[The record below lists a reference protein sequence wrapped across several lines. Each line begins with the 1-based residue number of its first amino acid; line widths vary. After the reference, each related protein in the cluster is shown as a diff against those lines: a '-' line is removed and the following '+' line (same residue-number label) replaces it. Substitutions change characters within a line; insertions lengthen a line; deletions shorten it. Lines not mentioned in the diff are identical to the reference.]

1 MPLDLLTRG
10 GLMTAVPSTTLNNG
24 VQMPVLGF
32 GVFQIPPDETAAAV
46 SSALDSGY
54 RLVDT
59 AAGYGNERGVGE
71 AVRRSGIPREEVFV
85 TTKLAN
91 ADHGYDNAMRAF
103 DTSLS
108 ELGFETVDLYL
119 VHWPLPAHDLY
130 VETWRALQKLAEDG
144 RARTIGVSNF
154 TPEHLQR
161 LLDETDIVPAVN
173 QVELHPYLQQPDLR
187 AFHARHGIVTQ
198 AWSPLGQGKSLL
210 EDPTVVALADRVRRT
225 AAQVVLRWHL
235 QLGNVV
241 IPKSVTPERIAANI
255 DVFDFTL
262 TDDDMSTLGALETG
276 ERMGPDPDTFNDR

>member
-1 MPLDLLTRG
+1 
-10 GLMTAVPSTTLNNG
+10 MTAVPTTTLNNG
-24 VQMPVLGF
+24 LQMPVLGF

-59 AAGYGNERGVGE
+59 ASGYGNERGVGE
-71 AVRRSGIPREEVFV
+71 AVRRSGIPRDEVFV

-91 ADHGYDNAMRAF
+91 SDHGYDNAMRAF

-144 RARTIGVSNF
+144 RARAIGVSNF
-154 TPEHLQR
+154 TPGHLQR
-161 LLDETDIVPAVN
+161 LLDEADVVPAVN
-173 QVELHPYLQQPDLR
+173 QVELHPYLQQADLR
-187 AFHARHGIVTQ
+187 AFHARHDIVTE

-225 AAQVVLRWHL
+225 TAQVVLRWHL

-262 TDDDMSTLGALETG
+262 TDDDMSTLGALEAG

>member
-1 MPLDLLTRG
+1 
-10 GLMTAVPSTTLNNG
+10 MTAVPTTTLNNG
-24 VQMPVLGF
+24 VQIPVLGF
-32 GVFQIPPDETAAAV
+32 GVFQIPPAETAAAV

-71 AVRRSGIPREEVFV
+71 AVRRSGIPRDDIFV

-91 ADHGYDNAMRAF
+91 SDHGYDNAMRAF
-103 DTSLS
+103 DASLS

-130 VETWRALQKLAEDG
+130 VETWRALQRLAEDG
-144 RARTIGVSNF
+144 RARAIGVSNF
-154 TPEHLQR
+154 TPAHLQR
-161 LLDETDIVPAVN
+161 LLDETDVVPVLN
-173 QVELHPYLQQPDLR
+173 QVELHPYFQQGDLR
-187 AFHARHGIVTQ
+187 AFHARHAIVTE
-198 AWSPLGQGKSLL
+198 AWSPLGQGKALL
-210 EDPTVVALADRVRRT
+210 DDPTLVALADRLQRST
-225 AAQVVLRWHL
+225 AQVVLRWHL

-262 TDDDMSTLGALETG
+262 TDDDMSALGGLEKG

>member
-1 MPLDLLTRG
+1 
-10 GLMTAVPSTTLNNG
+10 MTAVPTTTLNNG
-24 VQMPVLGF
+24 VQIPVLGF

-46 SSALDSGY
+46 TSALDSGY

-71 AVRRSGIPREEVFV
+71 AVRRSGIPRDEIFV

-91 ADHGYDNAMRAF
+91 SDHGYDNAMRAF

-130 VETWRALQKLAEDG
+130 VETWQALQKLAEDG
-144 RARTIGVSNF
+144 RARAIGVSNF
-154 TPEHLQR
+154 TPDHLQR
-161 LLDETDIVPAVN
+161 LLDEADVVPAVN
-173 QVELHPYLQQPDLR
+173 QVELHPYLQQADLR
-187 AFHARHGIVTQ
+187 AFDARHDIATE

-210 EDPTVVALADRVRRT
+210 DDPRLVAVADRVQRT
-225 AAQVVLRWHL
+225 TAQVVLRWHL

-262 TDDDMSTLGALETG
+262 TDDDMSTISALETG